1 MTKPKCSTALNVNLV
16 LITLVTLVYSL
27 SVCGFTLTFAAN
39 SENAI
44 EQLKPDPPIS
54 IPAVD
59 KFGVEMLYPTK
70 HAGQEWYM
78 NMENPTSDQRFN
90 PRDHITRNHDGSWKM
105 KSNQVRMSVYTT
117 NGYNPNQ
124 ITAYSG
130 QSKLAEQGYMGSAND
145 WRDIEVTGF
154 VKLNAF
160 TENDNFVW
168 YSRGGKHTDSDHCQ
182 GSAYK
187 GNLFYTGQTQF
198 SKEQWHVSYVKSPTI
213 SATGPLLGKWIGF
226 KFVMYNYLHQ
236 SGVTAVK
243 LENWIDNDADG
254 KNWQKVYEGA
264 DAGKWGRSGTEC
276 KVRPDQILS
285 WGGPLAT
292 FRWDF
297 APDVDFKNLSVREI
311 SGPNGTTDAINYFTG
326 TSKSSDVPYFGNSDG
341 STIFNSTTPVQIRNK
356 NMNNNHNITHSG
368 NVNEIYTPYSNNNK
382 NNKTTDPVD
391 FTLPHVGNI
400 TNSEVTSGTFDQK
413 TLVVGNKMYVIWV
426 SGDED
431 DTDVYLKISSD
442 KGLSFDK
449 TIDLSNNPASLSYEP
464 QITTMGENVYVVWED
479 DEGNSGNT
487 DIFFVRSTDGGK
499 SFSSKINLSND
510 PSGSGS
516 PQLLVAG
523 QKIYVAWSGTTPDN
537 TDIIFSQSVNN
548 GDYFTEPKNLSQD
561 QEISFDPHLSA
572 NGTLLSVAWKGTGG
586 QGDDQQAGTL
596 PINIK
601 NESIQTQGRNE
612 LYNASNTAFFDIS
625 NFTSIDTPR
634 HSEQSVRSLV
644 ASSQN
649 STSELSNNISDATQA
664 GNQKIA
670 FALQNS
676 SSHSSVIFSKRP
688 VSESVSDDYVSNGRE
703 SVNVGTLVNSTKTPD
718 VKNDTSE
725 QKPFTVHQYHE
736 PVAPVVRNEN
746 LKTKAE
752 HVRDKILSSRY
763 DNRTSPSFSNPTVE
777 QTPNE
782 SNQEQKSNELL
793 ITGPFHGKDISTRSS
808 QDRSETKA
816 SSTPAKET
824 PDNQQQRQKNPNE
837 EQDIVPS
844 KITKLDTSLGTNSEQ
859 SSKTHSQSTTKEKVH
874 VKPIPESK
882 ILKQSRQKLDPK
894 IEEDKT
900 KISLKAIHEQK
911 IKDRKRVQHLID
923 DAKMSLENVKKET
936 KDANTANK
944 KADVA
949 KSILSEAQSGER
961 VAESVQI
968 DSAEVKYLINEANA
982 ANEKA
987 REAMEKYEELHQVA
1001 DNAVKDFNSKYH

>member
-1 MTKPKCSTALNVNLV
+1 
-16 LITLVTLVYSL
+16 
-27 SVCGFTLTFAAN
+27 
-39 SENAI
+39 
-44 EQLKPDPPIS
+44 
-54 IPAVD
+54 
-59 KFGVEMLYPTK
+59 
-70 HAGQEWYM
+70 
-78 NMENPTSDQRFN
+78 
-90 PRDHITRNHDGSWKM
+90 M

-130 QSKLAEQGYMGSAND
+130 QSKLAEQGYMGSTND

-198 SKEQWHVSYVKSPTI
+198 SKEQWHVNYVKSSTI

-254 KNWQKVYEGA
+254 KNWLKVYEGA

-326 TSKSSDVPYFGNSDG
+326 TSKSSDVPYFGDSDG
-341 STIFNSTTPVQIRNK
+341 STILNSTAPVQKTNK

-368 NVNEIYTPYSNNNK
+368 NVNKIYTPYSNNNK

-391 FTLPHVGNI
+391 FTLPYVGNI
-400 TNSEVTSGTFDQK
+400 TNSGVTSGTFDQK
-413 TLVVGNKMYVIWV
+413 TLVEGNNMYVLWV

-431 DTDVYLKISSD
+431 NTDVYLKISSD

-464 QITTMGENVYVVWED
+464 QITTVGENVYVVWED

-487 DIFFVRSTDGGK
+487 DIFFVRSSDSGK
-499 SFSSKINLSND
+499 SFTSKINLSND

-516 PQLLVAG
+516 PHLLVAG

-537 TDIIFSQSVNN
+537 TDIMFSQSLNY
-548 GDYFTEPKNLSQD
+548 GDSFTEPKNLSQD
-561 QEISFDPHLSA
+561 QEISFDPLLSA
-572 NGTLLSVAWKGTGG
+572 NGTLLSVAWKGAVG
-586 QGDDQQAGTL
+586 QGDDQRAGTL

-612 LYNASNTAFFDIS
+612 LYNASDTAFFDIS
-625 NFTSIDTPR
+625 NFTSIDTPHR
-634 HSEQSVRSLV
+634 SEQPVRSLV

-649 STSELSNNISDATQA
+649 STSELSNNINNISDTTQP
-664 GNQKIA
+664 GNQTIE

-676 SSHSSVIFSKRP
+676 SFHSSVIISKRP

-703 SVNVGTLVNSTKTPD
+703 SVNVGTLINSTKTPV

-725 QKPFTVHQYHE
+725 QQAFTVRKYHE
-736 PVAPVVRNEN
+736 PVASVVGNEN

-752 HVRDKILSSRY
+752 QVRDRILSSGY
-763 DNRTSPSFSNPTVE
+763 DNRTSSSFSNPTVE

-793 ITGPFHGKDISTRSS
+793 ITGPVHGKDISTRSS
-808 QDRSETKA
+808 QDRPETKA

-824 PDNQQQRQKNPNE
+824 PDYRQQRQKNPNE

-844 KITKLDTSLGTNSEQ
+844 KITTKLDTSLGTNSEQ
-859 SSKTHSQSTTKEKVH
+859 SSNTHSQSTTKEKGH

-882 ILKQSRQKLDPK
+882 IFKQSRQKLDPK
-894 IEEDKT
+894 IEEDKA
-900 KISLKAIHEQK
+900 KMNLKAIHEQK

-923 DAKMSLENVKKET
+923 DANMSLENVKKET
-936 KDANTANK
+936 KDAKTANK
-944 KADVA
+944 KADIA

-961 VAESVQI
+961 DAESVQI
-968 DSAEVKYLINEANA
+968 DSREIKNLINEANA

-987 REAMEKYEELHQVA
+987 KDAMEKYEELHQVA
-1001 DNAVKDFNSKYH
+1001 DKAVKDFNSKYH

>member
-1 MTKPKCSTALNVNLV
+1 MLN
-16 LITLVTLVYSL
+16 
-27 SVCGFTLTFAAN
+27 
-39 SENAI
+39 
-44 EQLKPDPPIS
+44 
-54 IPAVD
+54 
-59 KFGVEMLYPTK
+59 PTK

-90 PRDHITRNHDGSWKM
+90 PQDHITRNHDGSWKM
-105 KSNQVRMSVYTT
+105 KSNQVRMSVYTA

-130 QSKLAEQGYMGSAND
+130 QSKLSEQGYMGSAND
-145 WRDIEVTGF
+145 WRDIEITGF

-168 YSRGGKHTDSDHCQ
+168 YSRGGKHTDSDRCQ

-198 SKEQWHVSYVKSPTI
+198 SKEQWHVSYVKSLTI
-213 SATGPLLGKWIGF
+213 SATGSLLGKWIGF

-254 KNWQKVYEGA
+254 KNWLKVYEGA

-341 STIFNSTTPVQIRNK
+341 STIFNSTAPVQITNK

-391 FTLPHVGNI
+391 FTLPYVGNI
-400 TNSEVTSGTFDQK
+400 TNSGVISGTFDQK
-413 TLVVGNKMYVIWV
+413 TLVVGNNMYVLWV
-426 SGDED
+426 SGDE
-431 DTDVYLKISSD
+431 
-442 KGLSFDK
+442 
-449 TIDLSNNPASLSYEP
+449 
-464 QITTMGENVYVVWED
+464 
-479 DEGNSGNT
+479 
-487 DIFFVRSTDGGK
+487 
-499 SFSSKINLSND
+499 
-510 PSGSGS
+510 
-516 PQLLVAG
+516 
-523 QKIYVAWSGTTPDN
+523 DN
-537 TDIIFSQSVNN
+537 TDIIFSQSVNY
-548 GDYFTEPKNLSQD
+548 GDSFTEPKNLSQD

-572 NGTLLSVAWKGTGG
+572 NGTLLSVAWKGAVG
-586 QGDDQQAGTL
+586 QGDDQRAVTL

-612 LYNASNTAFFDIS
+612 LYNASDTAFFDIS
-625 NFTSIDTPR
+625 NFTSIDTPHR
-634 HSEQSVRSLV
+634 SEQSVRSLV

-664 GNQKIA
+664 GNQTIE

-676 SSHSSVIFSKRP
+676 QNSSFHSSVIISKRP

-703 SVNVGTLVNSTKTPD
+703 SVNVGTLVNSTKTSV

-725 QKPFTVHQYHE
+725 QQTFTLRKYHE
-736 PVAPVVRNEN
+736 PVSPVVRNEN

-752 HVRDKILSSRY
+752 QVRDRILSSGY
-763 DNRTSPSFSNPTVE
+763 DNRTSSSFSNPTVD

-782 SNQEQKSNELL
+782 SNQEQKSSELL
-793 ITGPFHGKDISTRSS
+793 ITGPVQGKDISTRSS
-808 QDRSETKA
+808 QDRPETKA

-824 PDNQQQRQKNPNE
+824 PDNRHQRQKNPNE

-844 KITKLDTSLGTNSEQ
+844 KITTKRDTSLGTNSEQ
-859 SSKTHSQSTTKEKVH
+859 SSKTHSQSTTKEKGH

-894 IEEDKT
+894 IEEDKA
-900 KISLKAIHEQK
+900 KMNLKAIHEQK
-911 IKDRKRVQHLID
+911 NKDRKRVQHLID
-923 DAKMSLENVKKET
+923 DAKISLENVKKER
-936 KDANTANK
+936 KDAKTANK
-944 KADVA
+944 KADIA
-949 KSILSEAQSGER
+949 KSILSEAQAGEHD
-961 VAESVQI
+961 AESVQM
-968 DSAEVKYLINEANA
+968 DSEEVKNLINKANV

-987 REAMEKYEELHQVA
+987 KDAMEKYEELRQVA
-1001 DNAVKDFNSKYH
+1001 DKAVKDFNSKYH